1 MLKYIFPFSFLLF
14 SCSEEVPKQKAG
26 FENNKSSRQEKLD
39 YTSEINKEYSNS
51 DFKSIKSY
59 AKRYNLDLTDTGS
72 GLQYQ
77 ITKKTEGEQA
87 KEGQLA
93 ILGYTVSLLDG
104 TKCYSSEVDGD
115 SEILIGEED
124 VESGLHEAVKMLK
137 VGEKGVFIIP
147 YHSAHGLLG
156 DDNKIPPLSVVV
168 FRLELKKLEGK

>member
-1 MLKYIFPFSFLLF
+1 MLKYVFPIVVMIV

-26 FENNKSSRQEKLD
+26 FENKKSSRQMKLE

-51 DFKSIKSY
+51 DYKSIQSY
-59 AKRYNLDLTDTGS
+59 AKRYNLELTATGS

-87 KEGQLA
+87 KEEQLA
-93 ILGYTVSLLDG
+93 TLGYSVSLLDG
-104 TKCYSSEVDGD
+104 TQCYSSEEDGD
-115 SEILIGEED
+115 SQVLIDKDD
-124 VESGLHEAVKMLK
+124 VESGLHEAIKMLK

-156 DDNKIPPLSVVV
+156 DDDKIPPLSVVV
-168 FRLELKKLEGK
+168 FRLELKNLIGK